1 MANNPQISSPQQSTR
16 PSGRRIGATMMMRGI
31 IAAVLGVILTVIAQA
46 ISDST
51 GSSFTVVFTG
61 LIVVGVLYTIA
72 GFFRWLVGR

>member
-1 MANNPQISSPQQSTR
+1 
-16 PSGRRIGATMMMRGI
+16 MMMRGI